1 MPGMIQPQRIIEFH
15 PDGTASV
22 QVKPLFGGDFSAPR
36 TLKMTQQQYEDWQ
49 RGQYIQNAMPH
60 LTAGEREFLMSGTT
74 EEQWDET
81 FKEDE

>member
-15 PDGTASV
+15 SDGTATV

-36 TLKMTQQQYEDWQ
+36 TLAITQDQYESWQ
-49 RGQYIQNAMPH
+49 RGAYIQNVMPH